1 MALQQEIWIKDIQEN
16 LYANNTFLGS
26 VGLDHSGFVN
36 FKTVHV
42 PQAGSRPAVVAGRSS
57 FPATIAG
64 RTDAE
69 VTYSLTEYT
78 TDPLLL
84 PNIDTLQLSYD
95 KRTSLLSNS
104 ISTLSDTIANKTL
117 YAWAPLLAN
126 SVRTS
131 GTAVA
136 TALAPSATG
145 TRNGFAL
152 ADLRSAIRILDKSNF
167 NPNEERFL
175 IVPADM
181 YWQLMADSGISQY
194 LQFGA
199 ETQISGKLPML
210 LGCKIVV
217 RSSVVVYD
225 TSGVIKATG
234 DSGVPSSPAATD
246 NYGALLISK
255 SAASRALGD
264 IKVFSQEDRPDY
276 YGSIFSALVMHGASK
291 LRTSGEGIV
300 GIIQQ

>member
-1 MALQQEIWIKDIQEN
+1 MALQQEIWINDIQEN
-16 LYANNTFLGS
+16 LYANNLFLGQ
-26 VGLDHSGFVN
+26 VGLDHSAFVN
-36 FKTVHV
+36 FKTVHI
-42 PQAGSRPAVVAGRSS
+42 PQAGARPAVVANRSS
-57 FPATIAG
+57 LPATIAG

-69 VTYSLTEYT
+69 VTYSLSEYT

-95 KRTSLLSNS
+95 KRMSLLSNS
-104 ISTLSDTIANKTL
+104 IATLSDTMANKTL
-117 YAWAPLLAN
+117 YSWAPLLAN

-152 ADLRSAIRILDKSNF
+152 ADLRAALRILDKSNF

-181 YWQLMADSGISQY
+181 YWQLMADAGISQY
-194 LQFGA
+194 LQFGT

-210 LGCKIVV
+210 LGCKIIV

-225 TSGVIKATG
+225 TAGVIKATG
-234 DSGVPSSPAATD
+234 DSGVPSAPAATD

-264 IKVFSQEDRPDY
+264 IKVFSQMDRPDY

-291 LRTSGEGIV
+291 LRTNGEGIV
-300 GIIQQ
+300 GIIQA

>member
-1 MALQQEIWIKDIQEN
+1 MALQQEIWINDIQEN
-16 LYANNTFLGS
+16 LYANNLFLGQ
-26 VGLDHSGFVN
+26 VGLDHSAFVN
-36 FKTVHV
+36 FKTVHI
-42 PQAGSRPAVVAGRSS
+42 PQAGARPAVVANRSS
-57 FPATIAG
+57 LPATIAG

-69 VTYSLTEYT
+69 VTYSLSEYT

-95 KRTSLLSNS
+95 KRMSLLSNS
-104 ISTLSDTIANKTL
+104 IATLSDTMANKTL
-117 YAWAPLLAN
+117 YSWAPLLAN

-145 TRNGFAL
+145 TRNGFVL
-152 ADLRSAIRILDKSNF
+152 ADLRAALRILDKSNF

-181 YWQLMADSGISQY
+181 YWQLMADAGISQY
-194 LQFGA
+194 LQFGT

-210 LGCKIVV
+210 LGCKIIV

-225 TSGVIKATG
+225 TAGVIKATG
-234 DSGVPSSPAATD
+234 DSGVPSAPAATD

-264 IKVFSQEDRPDY
+264 IKVFSQMDRPDY

-291 LRTSGEGIV
+291 LRTNGEGIV
-300 GIIQQ
+300 GIIQA

>member
-1 MALQQEIWIKDIQEN
+1 MALQKEIWISDIQEN
-16 LYANNTFLGS
+16 LYANNMFLGQ
-26 VGLDHSGFVN
+26 VGLDHSAFVN
-36 FKTVHV
+36 YKTVHI
-42 PQAGSRPAVVAGRSS
+42 PQAGARPAVVAARSS
-57 FPATIAG
+57 LPATIAG

-69 VTYSLTEYT
+69 VTYSMIEYT

-84 PNIDTLQLSYD
+84 PNIDTLQLSYE
-95 KRTSLLSNS
+95 KRNSLIGNS
-104 ISTLSDTIANKTL
+104 IETLSDTIANKTL
-117 YAWAPLLAN
+117 YTWAPLLAN

-131 GTAVA
+131 GTAVG

-152 ADLRSAIRILDKSNF
+152 ADLRAALRILDKSNF

-175 IVPADM
+175 IVPSDM
-181 YWQLMADSGISQY
+181 YWQLMADAGISQY
-194 LQFGA
+194 LQFGT

-210 LGCKIVV
+210 LGCKIIV

-225 TSGVIKATG
+225 TSGVIKATS
-234 DSGVPSSPAATD
+234 DTGVPSAPAITD
-246 NYGALLISK
+246 NYGAILISR

-276 YGSIFSALVMHGASK
+276 YGSIFSALVMHGAAK
-291 LRTSGEGIV
+291 MRTSGEGIV
-300 GIIQQ
+300 GIIQL

>member
-1 MALQQEIWIKDIQEN
+1 MALQKEIWISDIQES
-16 LYANNTFLGS
+16 LYANNMFLGQ
-26 VGLDHSGFVN
+26 VGLDHSAFVN
-36 FKTVHV
+36 FKTVHI
-42 PQAGSRPAVVAGRSS
+42 PQAGARPAVVANRSS
-57 FPATIAG
+57 LPATIAG

-69 VTYSLTEYT
+69 VTYSLSEYT

-84 PNIDTLQLSYD
+84 PNIDTLQLSYE
-95 KRTSLLSNS
+95 KRNSLIGNS
-104 ISTLSDTIANKTL
+104 VSTLSDTIGNKTL
-117 YAWAPLLAN
+117 YTWAPLLAN

-152 ADLRSAIRILDKSNF
+152 ADLRAALRILDKSNF

-175 IVPADM
+175 IVPSDM
-181 YWQLMADSGISQY
+181 YWQLMADAGISQY
-194 LQFGA
+194 LQFGT

-234 DSGVPSSPAATD
+234 DTGVPSSPAATD
-246 NYGALLISK
+246 NYGAVLISK

-291 LRTSGEGIV
+291 MRTNGEGIV

>member
-1 MALQQEIWIKDIQEN
+1 MALQKEIWIADIQEN
-16 LYANNTFLGS
+16 LYANNMFLGQ
-26 VGLDHSGFVN
+26 VGLDHSAFVN
-36 FKTVHV
+36 FKTVHI
-42 PQAGSRPAVVAGRSS
+42 PQAGARPAVVANRSS
-57 FPATIAG
+57 LPATIAG

-69 VTYSLTEYT
+69 VTYSMNEYT

-95 KRTSLLSNS
+95 KRMSLLSNS
-104 ISTLSDTIANKTL
+104 ISTLSDSIANKTL

-145 TRNGFAL
+145 TRNGLTLVDVRNAL
-152 ADLRSAIRILDKSNF
+152 RILDKSNF
-167 NPNEERFL
+167 NPNEERYL
-175 IVPADM
+175 ILPADM
-181 YWQLMADSGISQY
+181 YYQLLADAGISQY
-194 LQFGA
+194 LQWGA
-199 ETQISGKLPML
+199 ETQITGKVPMI
-210 LGCKIVV
+210 LGCKLIV

-246 NYGALLISK
+246 NYGAILISK

-264 IKVFSQEDRPDY
+264 IKVFGQEDRPDY
-276 YGSIFSALVMHGASK
+276 YGSIFSALVMHGAAK
-291 LRTSGEGIV
+291 MRTNGEGIV